1 MKTVICLFAGMLL
14 TSPAVQAQEKAQEP
28 KKGDGS
34 ERNVMLNASDANK
47 PREIQIG
54 LPSEDVNVYENG
66 MPAVYSS
73 SLHNVATHWRSDV
86 SLSYIGMLN
95 PSESAV
101 MTGNVAYS
109 VNSFSQIGSQNFKGK
124 FHYLANHYGQQ
135 QFDLNVS
142 GAMGKGFMYSGSVY
156 QNFDPGAFK
165 LRFSDYQDRTQ
176 IYKAALTKTF
186 GDNKGRISLLY
197 HHSQSVPLAN
207 AAGECAFIYVGDGSV
222 KEIPG
227 IALGT
232 TSYLPENGEIAYR
245 KIKDGSMVTGKY
257 SDFSK
262 TRANQVSLLTEYLF
276 ENGINLTFNGKYMYA
291 DAAYYAV
298 GGNRISDVL
307 QGTEQHA
314 DASVS
319 GMTYYDQGELYT
331 GKKQGRIGYSHEGD
345 VTNLLFTSEIKKT
358 SGNHS
363 WRIGFNQWRYQVNY
377 SSETTQFDQTVNA
390 YPRILTRVYTDA
402 QGNTISDRFYG
413 YNSGGAEFYTG
424 YENKLAAYF
433 TDEWQPNDKW
443 YLYYGARGEYYKVK
457 GKNLPYARFDNFH
470 IGATNGT
477 ETVALKDFGGDYF
490 NYAFMAQARYHILKG
505 LGANADITYATKR
518 PAIADY
524 AGYENP
530 SDKMVSI
537 PLVRAGLFYRNS
549 WLDITSMFTYIQK
562 TNNYKRLNIS
572 NPKPGSTEIQA
583 AAFNYD
589 IQTLGW
595 TTNMELNPFKGFH
608 LHFLFTYQRP
618 TYKKYEST
626 VHFDDGSTGKINAT
640 GKIVTEIPQILL
652 EIDPSYEFSEK
663 LRLWASFRY
672 FGKTYAN
679 LTNALYFNSRWET
692 FAGINYQVNKTLS
705 LSGTVINFLNQT
717 GASGSIAGSELIK
730 PEEASQY
737 DNHWMYGKYLRP
749 FTVELSAVINF

>member
-1 MKTVICLFAGMLL
+1 MKTMIYLFAGMM
-14 TSPAVQAQEKAQEP
+14 TATPVINAQEQ
-28 KKGDGS
+28 KKEEGS
-34 ERNVMLNASDANK
+34 DRNVMLNASDANK

-73 SLHNVATHWRSDV
+73 SLHNVATHWRSDA
-86 SLSYIGMLN
+86 SLSSVGVLN

-109 VNSFSQIGSQNFKGK
+109 VNSFSQLGTEQFRGK

-135 QFDLNVS
+135 QFDLNVT
-142 GAMGKGFMYSGSVY
+142 GGMGNGFMYSGSVY

-165 LRFSDYQDRTQ
+165 VRFADYQDRTQ
-176 IYKAALTKTF
+176 IYKAALTKEF
-186 GDNKGRISLLY
+186 NNRKGKISLLY

-207 AAGECAFIYVGDGSV
+207 AASECAFIYVGDGSV

-232 TSYLPENGEIAYR
+232 TSYLPENGEIEYR
-245 KIKDGSMVTGKY
+245 NIKDGNIVKGKY
-257 SDFSK
+257 NDFSK
-262 TRANQVSLLTEYLF
+262 TKAHQVSLISEYNF
-276 ENGINLTFNGKYMYA
+276 DNGINFTFNGKYMYA

-298 GGNRISDVL
+298 GGNRISDVENGL
-307 QGTEQHA
+307 ELNA
-314 DASVS
+314 DPSVAGIS
-319 GMTYYDQGELYT
+319 YYDNGQLYT
-331 GKKQGRIGYSHEGD
+331 GKKQGRIGYSHEGN
-345 VTNLLFTSEIKKT
+345 VENIFFTSEIKKK
-358 SGNHS
+358 SGNHF
-363 WRIGFNQWRYQVNY
+363 WRVGLNQWRYNVNY

-390 YPRILTRVYTDA
+390 YPRILTRQYSDNN
-402 QGNTISDRFYG
+402 GNIVSDRFYG
-413 YNSGGAEFYTG
+413 YNSGGAEFYQG
-424 YENKLAAYF
+424 YENKLALYF
-433 TDEWQPNDKW
+433 TDEWIPNDKW
-443 YLYYGARGEYYKVK
+443 YLYYGARGEYYRVK
-457 GKNLPYARFDNFH
+457 GKNLPYSRFENFH
-470 IGATNGT
+470 IGAVNGD

-490 NYAFMAQARYHILKG
+490 NYAFMAQARYNISRK
-505 LGANADITYATKR
+505 LGANADVTYATRR
-518 PAIADY
+518 PMIADY

-530 SDKMVSI
+530 SDKLVSI
-537 PLVRAGLFYRNS
+537 PLVRAGLFYKNS
-549 WLDITSMFTYIQK
+549 WIDITSMFTYIQK

-595 TTNMELNPFKGFH
+595 TTNMELDPFKGFH
-608 LHFLFTYQRP
+608 LHFLFTYQKP
-618 TYKKYEST
+618 TYRKYEAT
-626 VHFDDGSTGKINAT
+626 VHFNDGSTGEINAT
-640 GKIVTEIPQILL
+640 GKIVTEIPQVLL
-652 EIDPSYEFSEK
+652 EIDPSYEFNEK

-692 FAGINYQVNKTLS
+692 FAGINYKVNKNLS

-730 PEEASQY
+730 PEEASKY
-737 DNHWMYGKYLRP
+737 NNHWMYGKYLRP
-749 FTVELSAVINF
+749 FTVELSAVITF